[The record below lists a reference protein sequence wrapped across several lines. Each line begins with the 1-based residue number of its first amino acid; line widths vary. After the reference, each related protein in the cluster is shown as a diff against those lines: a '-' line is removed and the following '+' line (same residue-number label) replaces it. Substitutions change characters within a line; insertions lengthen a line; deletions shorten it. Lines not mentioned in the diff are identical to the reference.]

1 MTVSL
6 EDSLAFCRRITRQ
19 RARNFYYS
27 FVLLRRAEH
36 DALCA
41 IYAFMRHCDD
51 LSDDTS
57 DPAQARASIERW
69 RAGLEAALDG
79 RAPEHPLWPA
89 FCWVVRKYKIPHAY
103 FREMIDGVASDL
115 DPRAFGSFQELYH
128 YCYRVAS
135 VAGLSVVHILG
146 FESPRALELAEKCG
160 VAFQL
165 TNILRDVTEDAA
177 RGRVYFPAEDL
188 ARFGLTRATLI
199 EGGAGGDFHGLMRFE
214 ASRAATYYHD
224 SSEIVSL
231 VARRNRRALWALIEI
246 YRRLLKKIERSGF
259 DVRGRRIALSAWEK
273 ALIVARAAFLRRQ

>member
-6 EDSLAFCRRITRQ
+6 EDSLAFCRRVTRQ
-19 RARNFYYS
+19 RARNFYYA

-51 LSDDTS
+51 LSDDIS

-69 RAGLEAALDG
+69 RAGLEATLDG
-79 RAPEHPLWPA
+79 RPPEHPLWPA
-89 FCWVVRKYKIPHAY
+89 FGWVVRKYNIPHAY
-103 FREMIDGVASDL
+103 FRDMIEGVTSDL
-115 DPRAFGSFQELYH
+115 DPREFGSFQELYR
-128 YCYRVAS
+128 YCYQVAS
-135 VAGLSVVHILG
+135 VVGLSVVHVLG

-188 ARFGLTRATLI
+188 ARFGLTRATLL
-199 EGGAGGDFHGLMRFE
+199 EGGAGFLGLMRLE
-214 ASRAATYYHD
+214 ASRATTYYHD
-224 SSEIVSL
+224 SSDIVSL
-231 VARRNRRALWALIEI
+231 VAMRNRRALWALIEI
-246 YRRLLKKIERSGF
+246 YRRLLIKIERAGF
-259 DVRGRRIALSAWEK
+259 DVGGRRIALSAWEK
-273 ALIVARAAFLRRQ
+273 GLIVARAAFRRR